1 MRHEG
6 QCDQASLDMYPENS
20 LGHRYRKQ
28 TLKGSFSEFRELGPN
43 SGLGQDFLKFNIKLS
58 SEGPGILK
66 VKCSNCT
73 RHLANHKSLYL
84 IHKHAA
90 LVRWFPWIPER
101 PTEAHVYFG
110 DGKMEKA
117 KSVL

>member
-6 QCDQASLDMYPENS
+6 QCDQASLNMYPESS
-20 LGHRYRKQ
+20 LRHRFLMQ
-28 TLKGSFSEFRELGPN
+28 TLKGSLSEFRELGPN

-66 VKCSNCT
+66 VKCSNC
-73 RHLANHKSLYL
+73 RHHLANHKSLYL

-90 LVRWFPWIPER
+90 LGGFPGSLRDPLR
-101 PTEAHVYFG
+101 LTSTSG